1 MHLHR
6 IVSPRGALLLGAA
19 LALGSGLRADP
30 PADADAFP
38 SFDSYIQVSGYK
50 PWISGD
56 GAAFQQRSGDAT
68 AGVYGIQDLLY
79 RKDLSNDVSLQVNG
93 RALSGSDDYLAQAIV
108 TDDNLGSIDVGYK
121 LFRTFYD
128 GIGGFFPLN
137 DSFLAMSP
145 EDLHVDRGAFWINLK
160 FQRSTGPVITLS
172 FRDETR
178 TGDKDSTEWGLEVNP
193 DAKIVGGALSGTAAP
208 ANTIAVVPN
217 LQALAEHH
225 KIVEASVTET
235 AGKTTEVLRA
245 SADWVG
251 NVDTRYYA
259 RYLDS
264 RVTADPQVNVLDD
277 QETVDTHSFRALSQ
291 TTTDISSWL
300 SSEVGLSYFHL
311 GGENGG
317 EWITPSYSTTAKAI
331 FPTVTA
337 GDIVATPEVNDY
349 VADAFLHL
357 LPLRDL
363 RVDLGFREESET
375 IADQGSFIT
384 EALTSTAK
392 TTAAS
397 NVTTATDPTYSHE
410 TDHVATPEVSLE
422 YTGVR
427 NVTFYGDF
435 DDRVNHG
442 EQHWINPY
450 AAISETGTSPLV
462 LSAVPIADVFFQGAD
477 ESNRDAKFGM
487 NWNATPALSIR
498 VEVFRKDH
506 WNTYLGANDIVGT
519 GSYGALFATGYT
531 FTGTRVSLIF
541 KPNPILSFNTCYQP
555 QIGRMSLTSNV
566 VTGGEG
572 TESPS
577 GRAEAQML
585 GETVDFTPYKQLYL
599 QGNVNIVYNY
609 ISTAYPDTVVSVTP
623 VVAPPFQNANNNYVT
638 ASALCGFVL
647 TRTTDAEIT
656 GTYQH
661 ANNFNPAIA
670 WGGVPYGSSYLEES
684 VTVGVKQKL
693 SNRLFGQAK
702 VGYLSNT
709 DPSTGGFTNYHGPLA
724 YVSLVYSL

>member
-1 MHLHR
+1 MHALPSSLR
-6 IVSPRGALLLGAA
+6 RRALLLGAA
-19 LALGSGLRADP
+19 IIAPIGLQADP
-30 PADADAFP
+30 PPDADAFP
-38 SFDSYIQVSGYK
+38 NFDSYIQISGYR
-50 PWISGD
+50 PWIAGD
-56 GAAFQQRSGDAT
+56 GAAFQQRTGDAT
-68 AGVYGIQDLLY
+68 AGVYGIENLKY
-79 RKDLSNDVSLQVNG
+79 SKDLSNDVNLQVNG
-93 RALSGSDDYLAQAIV
+93 RALSGSDDYLAQVVV
-108 TDDNLGSIDVGYK
+108 TDDNLGSVDVGYK

-128 GIGGFFPLN
+128 GVGGFFPLN

-160 FQRSTGPVITLS
+160 LQRATGPVVTLS

-178 TGDKDSTEWGLEVNP
+178 TGDKDSTEWGLEVAP

-208 ANTIAVVPN
+208 ANTIALVPN
-217 LQALAEHH
+217 VQALAEHH
-225 KIVEASVTET
+225 KILEATVTET

-251 NVDTRYYA
+251 NVDTRYYD
-259 RYLDS
+259 RYLGS
-264 RVTADPQVNVLDD
+264 HVTADPSVNVLDD
-277 QETVDTHSFRALSQ
+277 QETTDTHSFRAVSQ

-311 GGENGG
+311 GGEDGG

-357 LPLRDL
+357 QPLRDL
-363 RVDLGFREESET
+363 RADVGFREESET
-375 IADQGSFIT
+375 ISDQGSFIT

-422 YTGVR
+422 YVGLR

-435 DDRVNHG
+435 DDRIDRG
-442 EQHWINPY
+442 QQHWINPY
-450 AAISETGTSPLV
+450 AAISQTGTAAEI

-477 ESNRDAKFGM
+477 ESNRDAKLGM
-487 NWNATPALSIR
+487 NWNVAPELTIR
-498 VEVFRKDH
+498 AEVFRKDH
-506 WNTYLGANDIVGT
+506 WNTYLGSDDIVGT

-531 FTGTRVSLIF
+531 FTGTRVSLLF
-541 KPNPILSFNTCYQP
+541 KPSPIISFNTSYQP
-555 QIGRMSLTSNV
+555 QIGRMSVTSDAV
-566 VTGGEG
+566 SGGQG

-577 GRAEAQML
+577 GRAEAQMF
-585 GETVDFTPYKQLYL
+585 GETVDLTPYKQLYVQASL
-599 QGNVNIVYNY
+599 NIVYNY
-609 ISTAYPDTVVSVTP
+609 ISTAYPDTVVSTTP

-638 ASALCGFVL
+638 ASVLCGFVL
-647 TRTTDAEIT
+647 TRSTDAEIS
-656 GTYQH
+656 GVWQH
-661 ANNFNPAIA
+661 ANNFDPAIA
-670 WGGVPYGSSYLEES
+670 WGGIPYGASFLNES
-684 VTVGVKQKL
+684 LTAGIKQKL
-693 SNRLFGQAK
+693 SARLFGQAK
-702 VGYLSNT
+702 VGYLVNR
-709 DPSTGGFTNYHGPLA
+709 DPTTGGFTNYHGPLA
-724 YVSLVYSL
+724 YISLLYSL